1 MGGAASAPWRP
12 SDYGLVT
19 GVPEKLHCAPAE
31 PRAAQTPN
39 NGVFPPPRGS
49 APSSGAQG
57 LERTRAKPRP
67 PRGPAHLRAPVQA
80 SILVCGIFFFFFWRQ
95 ICWSFSRFLYR
106 LSTQAH
112 ARRARKARA
121 QEPSGGGGPRLP
133 TGSPGPGEEEKGQ
146 AMEPAAAAPGKMA
159 AAESRA
165 GGASHRRPRR
175 PPASRTR
182 GSRTDVRVLR
192 GRRLSTRRSVP
203 PAKPSPGSPRRL
215 ASASRSP
222 QSGLLVSGNQLPGDG
237 SSGCGLCG
245 HRSPEVTGRWA
256 EHCLRR
262 Q

>member
-1 MGGAASAPWRP
+1 MQSPALPEAPP
-12 SDYGLVT
+12 T
-19 GVPEKLHCAPAE
+19 CALRSKP
-31 PRAAQTPN
+31 Q
-39 NGVFPPPRGS
+39 
-49 APSSGAQG
+49 SSCVGF
-57 LERTRAKPRP
+57 
-67 PRGPAHLRAPVQA
+67 
-80 SILVCGIFFFFFWRQ
+80 FFFFFWRQ

-112 ARRARKARA
+112 ARRARIARA
-121 QEPSGGGGPRLP
+121 QEPSGGGEPRLP

-165 GGASHRRPRR
+165 GGASHPPS
-175 PPASRTR
+175 PPAASSSDA
-182 GSRTDVRVLR
+182 GLPH
-192 GRRLSTRRSVP
+192 RRAGVAGMAAVP

-256 EHCLRR
+256 EHCL
-262 Q
+262 

>member
-1 MGGAASAPWRP
+1 MEFSRLLEAP
-12 SDYGLVT
+12 
-19 GVPEKLHCAPAE
+19 
-31 PRAAQTPN
+31 
-39 NGVFPPPRGS
+39 PPPR
-49 APSSGAQG
+49 
-57 LERTRAKPRP
+57 E
-67 PRGPAHLRAPVQA
+67 LRAWNARVQSPA
-80 SILVCGIFFFFFWRQ
+80 LPEAQPTCALRSKPQSSCMGFFFFFWRQ

-256 EHCLRR
+256 EHCL
-262 Q
+262 